1 MWTWIKANAHA
12 LEALGAVL
20 VAVFA
25 LAALIGVKLQVD
37 ATSQL
42 QKEQAAREI
51 YSEFL
56 ALSVRQPA
64 LAAGGYCDRRDATQ
78 IIAYE
83 NYVEYLLYTAEQV
96 IDMDQDWETP
106 IRQTMKRHGDYI
118 CARNDWTGY
127 PTSVLQLIE
136 DVRADQCVNQ
146 TAC

>member
-1 MWTWIKANAHA
+1 MWTCIKANAHA
-12 LEALGAVL
+12 REALGAVL

-78 IIAYE
+78 IIA
-83 NYVEYLLYTAEQV
+83 L
-96 IDMDQDWETP
+96 
-106 IRQTMKRHGDYI
+106 
-118 CARNDWTGY
+118 
-127 PTSVLQLIE
+127 SLIHI
-136 DVRADQCVNQ
+136 
-146 TAC
+146 